1 MIFGAN
7 DAHIHFLL
15 FIQFVEQNFRGSA
28 GSDDYG
34 FVFQVGKIFD
44 IATLFGQQARTDH
57 ENSVRESR
65 LFLAF
70 DVVGGRTTFK
80 IESAVLQ
87 QWNTVL

>member
-1 MIFGAN
+1 MIFGAD

-15 FIQFVEQNFRGSA
+15 FIQFVEQNFRGGA

-34 FVFQVGKIFD
+34 FAFQVGKIFD
-44 IATLFGQQARTDH
+44 ITALFGQQARTDH

-70 DVVGGRTTFK
+70 GIVGGRTAFK